1 MSVKCEPSVLPYKY
15 TMSVKCEPSA
25 LPYKYTMSVKC
36 EPSVLPY
43 KYIYTISVF
52 YFYTHIVVI
61 YHDALCFLTWERVFF
76 FKCGRVSLMMK
87 KFGVQKGYKPDLI
100 FEANKTMLLRLHSLV
115 VVYTDVMIY
124 NIYSVVY

>member
-1 MSVKCEPSVLPYKY
+1 MSVKCEPSV
-15 TMSVKCEPSA
+15 

-61 YHDALCFLTWERVFF
+61 YHDALCFLTLERVVFL
-76 FKCGRVSLMMK
+76 KCGRVSLMMK
-87 KFGVQKGYKPDLI
+87 KIWVPKGYKPDLI
-100 FEANKTMLLRLHSLV
+100 FEANKIMLLRLHSLV

-124 NIYSVVY
+124 NIYRVVY